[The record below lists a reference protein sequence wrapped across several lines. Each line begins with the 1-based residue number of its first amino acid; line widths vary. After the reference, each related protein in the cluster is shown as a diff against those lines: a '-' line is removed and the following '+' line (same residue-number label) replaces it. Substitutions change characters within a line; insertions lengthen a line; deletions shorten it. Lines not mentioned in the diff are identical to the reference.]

1 MLYRTFS
8 YISLHILAS
17 LSTLTPSVKQ
27 KVSTKTTKPGQ
38 TVRKVSEKILTPK
51 VDPKPTKK
59 VRDVTPRKRDDV
71 KNEIDRAESNKVLS
85 K

>member
-1 MLYRTFS
+1 MLSRLFS

-17 LSTLTPSVKQ
+17 LSTLTPPVKQ

-38 TVRKVSEKILTPK
+38 TVRKLPEKKLTPK
-51 VDPKPTKK
+51 VDPKTTKK
-59 VRDVTPRKRDDV
+59 VRDVAPRKRADIKNDV
-71 KNEIDRAESNKVLS
+71 DRADSNKVLS